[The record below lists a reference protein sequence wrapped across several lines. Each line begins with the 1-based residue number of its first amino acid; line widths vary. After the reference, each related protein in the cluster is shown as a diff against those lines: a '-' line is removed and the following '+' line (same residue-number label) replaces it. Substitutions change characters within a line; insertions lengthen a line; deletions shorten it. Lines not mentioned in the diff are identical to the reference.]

1 MLSTLITKL
10 ELGMRLR
17 IMQFHAENRN
27 RMCAYIFNKRII
39 RILIYMRICVLLA
52 CLFRNAYVSA
62 YTNKSK
68 HLHLK
73 TDFGVSDCHL
83 T

>member
-17 IMQFHAENRN
+17 IMQFYAENRN

-39 RILIYMRICVLLA
+39 RISLLLGAIVLIGMKYEL
-52 CLFRNAYVSA
+52 
-62 YTNKSK
+62 
-68 HLHLK
+68 
-73 TDFGVSDCHL
+73 
-83 T
+83 

>member
-39 RILIYMRICVLLA
+39 RILIYMRICELLA
-52 CLFRNAYVSA
+52 CLP
-62 YTNKSK
+62 TNQSICI
-68 HLHLK
+68 LK
-73 TDFGVSDCHL
+73 LILGYQIVT
-83 T
+83 

>member
-17 IMQFHAENRN
+17 IMQFHAKNRN

-39 RILIYMRICVLLA
+39 RILINAFYADIRIRKRIYQQIQAVV
-52 CLFRNAYVSA
+52 F
-62 YTNKSK
+62 
-68 HLHLK
+68 
-73 TDFGVSDCHL
+73 
-83 T
+83 

>member
-39 RILIYMRICVLLA
+39 HTLINAVYMDMRIRKRIYQQIQAVV
-52 CLFRNAYVSA
+52 F
-62 YTNKSK
+62 
-68 HLHLK
+68 
-73 TDFGVSDCHL
+73 
-83 T
+83 